1 MGETE
6 MKKAMTTSLAVMLA
20 ASSFT
25 PAAFADGVQPDAEE
39 EQGEAVHNEEDEADQ
54 EEAGEEEELIETLT
68 LEEAV
73 AFALDENTSL
83 LLLNHRLG
91 NLESELGGAEKD
103 YRDLKEDIEDL
114 EDKMDELRDIQKE
127 TGNRTFQSR
136 LQIQNQIEA
145 LEDQL
150 KPLEDAFRQMNSS
163 ETSLTYEKEKAEEG
177 VKLAVASKFMQ
188 VIGSQEQLE
197 LLQDSFETESKRVA
211 NVKKRYEVGVA
222 SRNEFYTAQRELT
235 RLQAQIDQLER
246 QIKNDT
252 AVFTLDIGIVN
263 HPDLK
268 LQAPE
273 LEDMTAVTQ
282 EKTTEELIE
291 NSYSMKSAKE
301 ALALAKADREATHE
315 DEDATT
321 YEKNQADIAV
331 EIEEKN
337 IVQLKEDLTKAID
350 NTFKQAAD
358 QYQAMLDA
366 RFELDFAKE
375 DYNNLRVQLNAGVI
389 AQADY
394 DLASVQVE
402 QKEVAYEQA
411 KQNYILAKQQVESV
425 RNGLIQQQ

>member
-1 MGETE
+1 